1 VERNN
6 IEKEQKNY
14 YYDGITQI
22 LIIEFEL
29 VWDNS
34 RKLRSDTGW

>member
-1 VERNN
+1 MVIDLAWWKENN

-29 VWDNS
+29 V
-34 RKLRSDTGW
+34 

>member
-1 VERNN
+1 MVERNN

-29 VWDNS
+29 V
-34 RKLRSDTGW
+34 